1 MEPAVSWVDLGLGVQ
16 RMLVQAWE
24 KYDSHNWYMH
34 EVPRVADTSRQRLNL
49 VPQFFFF
56 FKFFA
61 YWDCLSVYKMALYI
75 NYIIT

>member
-24 KYDSHNWYMH
+24 KYDNHNWYMH
-34 EVPRVADTSRQRLNL
+34 EVPRVADTSRQRLIL

-56 FKFFA
+56 NFLLTGTACQCIK
-61 YWDCLSVYKMALYI
+61 WLC
-75 NYIIT
+75 T

>member
-24 KYDSHNWYMH
+24 KYDNHNWYMH
-34 EVPRVADTSRQRLNL
+34 EVPRVADTSRQRLIL
-49 VPQFFFF
+49 VPQFFF

-75 NYIIT
+75 NNIIT